1 MPDSGFHPNSDRPV
15 YRETPATEK
24 EKGEASLFQAPGFIR
39 GVLILNWSVCV
50 RPTALLFETL
60 RGFHA
65 RRAVR
70 ASYGRR
76 YRSVAW

>member
-39 GVLILNWSVCV
+39 GVLIFELERLRSPYSSSLRDASRFFMPVGLYGH
-50 RPTALLFETL
+50 PTAGVTA
-60 RGFHA
+60 G
-65 RRAVR
+65 
-70 ASYGRR
+70 
-76 YRSVAW
+76 

>member
-1 MPDSGFHPNSDRPV
+1 MPDSGFHPNSDRLV

-76 YRSVAW
+76 YRRLAR